1 MQLIILASGRGKR
14 LKKHTK
20 VRPKCMIEINNKP
33 IIKYQSSL
41 FKYFSRVI
49 MIVGYKS
56 DQIKKAL
63 SSEDNIIFINN
74 KNY

>member
-56 DQIKKAL
+56 QIKKAL
-63 SSEDNIIFINN
+63 SVKIILSL
-74 KNY
+74 